1 MERYPA
7 GCDARMDIMPI
18 SREGWEGRGGN
29 VTSMCHP
36 GENMNSLSLDFTAV
50 FTVIA
55 IGCMYPGDK
64 DSGN

>member
-1 MERYPA
+1 
-7 GCDARMDIMPI
+7 MDIMPI